1 MSGTSGFRDK
11 YDSHFWKMFGNAL
24 LFSLVI
30 AGVNMTQTP
39 DLLYQYIPLSGRDAT
54 SALSESVGQ
63 SLGETLSQII
73 QKNLN
78 LAPDITI
85 RSGYLFNIMITK
97 DFVLPE
103 YVE

>member
-1 MSGTSGFRDK
+1 MAGISGFKDK

-24 LFSLVI
+24 LFSFVL
-30 AGVNMTQTP
+30 AGVNMTQSP
-39 DLLYQYIPLSGRDAT
+39 DLINQFIPVIGRNAT
-54 SALSESVGQ
+54 SSLSESVGQ
-63 SLGETLSQII
+63 SLGETLSQMI

-97 DFVLPE
+97 DFVLPVYTE
-103 YVE
+103 